1 MDQHTATGR
10 VPVHPDHAE
19 TRYALTAAGH
29 AVLTPASDPPPPGV
43 VVLCCTDCDHVYEP
57 TAADLAAGR
66 TGCPDPDCDG
76 WTWSSALTVAAPT
89 DPAGGGR

>member
-10 VPVHPDHAE
+10 VPVHQDHPEA
-19 TRYALTAAGH
+19 RYALTAAGH

-66 TGCPDPDCDG
+66 AGCPDPDCGG
-76 WTWSSALTVAAPT
+76 WTFSSALTVPDTGGAA
-89 DPAGGGR
+89 